1 MSGISDRLEE
11 QKNQALNEQQ
21 IAEWVGELESIKN
34 ELENPELDN
43 LSKVN
48 EKKKL
53 EKRIKQLQKHLEDA
67 DVSEE
72 RYIET
77 IQKLKRQINEFD
89 RETELL
95 RTQIRESKVV
105 ERYLE
110 EQEKVLKKKIAKLE
124 EDNKSLQEELNI
136 SRDALREEKSKSTE
150 DSTPKDMI
158 SRKNDL
164 ANTIR
169 ESIRESKE
177 KNEKALIRLKR
188 DMKRKK
194 KEKEK
199 LEKRIAKLQ
208 QESRDREMEI
218 ERQHIKDANREAG
231 KKAEPHTYESVTGKP
246 DYLEKIKEIEL
257 SIKSVRSLADEL
269 LRDELYYN

>member
-11 QKNQALNEQQ
+11 QKNQALTEQQ
-21 IAEWVGELESIKN
+21 ITEWVGELESIKN
-34 ELENPELDN
+34 ELENPKLDN

-72 RYIET
+72 QYIET
-77 IQKLKRQINEFD
+77 IQNLKRQINEFD
-89 RETELL
+89 IETELL
-95 RTQIRESKVV
+95 RTQIRESKVA

-110 EQEKVLKKKIAKLE
+110 EQEKVLKKQIAKLE
-124 EDNKSLQEELNI
+124 EDNKSLQQQLNI

-158 SRKNDL
+158 SRENDL

-169 ESIRESKE
+169 KRIKENKERKKRLERDRKRKE
-177 KNEKALIRLKR
+177 KQMEIQQ
-188 DMKRKK
+188 
-194 KEKEK
+194 E
-199 LEKRIAKLQ
+199 RIAKLQ
-208 QESRDREMEI
+208 QESREREI
-218 ERQHIKDANREAG
+218 ERERQQIKDAKREAG
-231 KKAEPHTYESVTGKP
+231 EKAEPHTYESITGKS

-257 SIKSVRSLADEL
+257 SIKSKSLAEEL

>member
-34 ELENPELDN
+34 ELEKPELDN

-53 EKRIKQLQKHLEDA
+53 EKRIKQLQNHLEDA

-77 IQKLKRQINEFD
+77 IQNLKRQINEFD
-89 RETELL
+89 IETELL
-95 RTQIRESKVV
+95 RTQIRESKVA

-136 SRDALREEKSKSTE
+136 SRDELREEKSKSTE

-188 DMKRKK
+188 NMKIKK

-208 QESRDREMEI
+208 QESRERDR
-218 ERQHIKDANREAG
+218 KRE
-231 KKAEPHTYESVTGKP
+231 TT
-246 DYLEKIKEIEL
+246 D
-257 SIKSVRSLADEL
+257 
-269 LRDELYYN
+269 